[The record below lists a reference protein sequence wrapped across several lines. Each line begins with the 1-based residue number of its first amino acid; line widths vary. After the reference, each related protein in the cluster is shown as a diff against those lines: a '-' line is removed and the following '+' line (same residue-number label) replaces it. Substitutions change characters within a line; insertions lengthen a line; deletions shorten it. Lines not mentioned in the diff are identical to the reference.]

1 MSIFTTVCKSLMEL
15 QQADNSD
22 TVYRSELQGFYSKI
36 ENQVILDR
44 NRLRVNLCD
53 MILTA
58 KIF

>member
-1 MSIFTTVCKSLMEL
+1 MEL

-58 KIF
+58 KNF